1 MEIQKY
7 YYNDEY
13 RILYVDLIDGDDDF
27 SIELDYN
34 EILIYSP
41 QIIIEDDLLEIDEEF
56 VREIVEEYYKKNN

>member
-13 RILYVDLIDGDDDF
+13 RILYIDLIEGDEDY

-41 QIIIEDDLLEIDEEF
+41 QIIMEDDLLEIDEEF